1 MTSAEAMPN
10 ALREYH
16 TPLKPSSL
24 DTREDSEASEASRN
38 ETPAFANDV
47 PVVDV
52 GGVCV
57 DTIRD
62 GVTRL
67 TGGGEVK

>member
-10 ALREYH
+10 ALREYD

-24 DTREDSEASEASRN
+24 DTRDDSRASESSRN
-38 ETPAFANDV
+38 ESPAFADDV

-52 GGVCV
+52 GGVRV
-57 DTIRD
+57 NTIRD
-62 GVTRL
+62 DVTRL